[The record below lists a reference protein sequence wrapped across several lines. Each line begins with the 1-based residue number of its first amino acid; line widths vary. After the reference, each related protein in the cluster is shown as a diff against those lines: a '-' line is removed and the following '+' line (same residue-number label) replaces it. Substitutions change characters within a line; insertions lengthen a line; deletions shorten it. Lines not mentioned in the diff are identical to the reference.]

1 VRRRYL
7 TIALGLALLAI
18 LVFSIVL
25 ANVREVPPSEGDTG
39 VTQFE
44 IGLIGDIPYNAE
56 QQHKTDVL
64 IGHLNSESLAFVVHV
79 GDIKSG
85 GSPCTDEVFLRERK
99 RFENSDY
106 PLIYV
111 PGDNEWTDAI
121 LAVTIPSS
129 GFSGCARTSS

>member
-39 VTQFE
+39 VTQFG
-44 IGLIGDIPYNAE
+44 ICLIGDIPYNAE